1 MSLSL
6 SLRGV
11 VGTKSDEIRERRV
24 VGVVGVGASG
34 PSGAD
39 GRRSCGSFDVI
50 RRSLGRSVRKWRPEK
65 SQLLT
70 LTFCGLS
77 GGRRHLGT
85 SGFGI
90 LNRFDCCCCNNQLL
104 HKVRKDGGG
113 RRRVIELM
121 RRRDRLITATPQG
134 GGGGGGSG
142 GGRLRRLCCGGGG
155 PIAGRLKDGIE
166 DKS

>member
-1 MSLSL
+1 MRLSLTCGRRRRCCSAVPGCDAVISRSGQLLNGKDVRRCPSRFDVSLSL

-11 VGTKSDEIRERRV
+11 VGTKSDEIRERRL

-34 PSGAD
+34 PSSAD

-70 LTFCGLS
+70 LTFRGLS

-90 LNRFDCCCCNNQLL
+90 LNRFDS
-104 HKVRKDGGG
+104 RFT
-113 RRRVIELM
+113 VI
-121 RRRDRLITATPQG
+121 T
-134 GGGGGGSG
+134 S
-142 GGRLRRLCCGGGG
+142 RRLSNGFWLSNGFVGFC
-155 PIAGRLKDGIE
+155 
-166 DKS
+166 